1 MGQIKITQTRSKI
14 NRPERQKRILQA
26 LGLKRLNQSVIH
38 EDTKV
43 ILGMVNKVSHLVVVE
58 TIK

>member
-38 EDTKV
+38 EDSKV
-43 ILGMVNKVSHLVVVE
+43 ILGMVNKVSHLVEVE